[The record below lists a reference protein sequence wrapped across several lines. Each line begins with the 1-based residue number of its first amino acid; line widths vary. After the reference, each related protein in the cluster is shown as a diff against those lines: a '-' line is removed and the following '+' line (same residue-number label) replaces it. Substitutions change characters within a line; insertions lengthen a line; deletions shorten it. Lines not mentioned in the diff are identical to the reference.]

1 MFYSI
6 KKKYKNIYIKFQKY
20 ENNIINLNETK
31 NIRNVEIVL
40 GKKINR

>member
-1 MFYSI
+1 MY
-6 KKKYKNIYIKFQKY
+6 KFQKY
-20 ENNIINLNETK
+20 ENNIINLMETK